1 MLREEIDLVLIFEL
15 MYYILYVYKSLRDRY
30 DLNISFLII

>member
-15 MYYILYVYKSLRDRY
+15 MYYIYVYKSLRDRY